1 MTNTPPS
8 GTTPTPIPTVDPTAT
23 DAGTKSLQ
31 AQGVIIQ
38 QNTAYMDALDEKMN
52 QSRNI
57 LSVLTGS
64 VNLGT
69 TSFSGLS
76 DSINSTMNDLSKFT
90 DLTQGQMTKFSAAV
104 TAAFGATKS
113 TFGGMNFD
121 SLNTFGG
128 QLDGLI
134 EPIKGNASALGMLAD
149 KMGVMLPNSIR
160 DSAPLIGKFLKDTVT
175 SSDNALKLEESY
187 VRAAAA
193 TGRLGDVHK
202 SAGEHMEHINKTIN
216 DQRAAINQTII
227 STNLSKDTVEA
238 YYNQLQ
244 QIPVALKD
252 GVTHEN
258 AANVSTAQLTKTI
271 QLAKGTGREYS
282 DILGDMREA
291 VRDYNSSLPEAMKFT
306 AQISEISGNYGIELK
321 DVQDSLKGTASA
333 FKMFGNEAQG
343 AASILDEYVGSLKA
357 TGLSGSAATE
367 IVSGMTR
374 QIGNLNIAQKA
385 FLSGQSGG
393 PGGLMG
399 AYNIDMKLR
408 SGKLDEVF
416 NMAKNQLTK
425 MMGPNIVSTEQAAN
439 SPQAA
444 AQMTKQIMMLKQ
456 GPLGQFAKTDQE
468 AERIIDAIKGG
479 RSADFKPLL
488 EGQKSVDDAT
498 KLGNDFAKQS
508 ATGIS
513 QIVAMMEEARGV
525 ASGGNLNMLQAGF
538 TAGAGTEFDDENLM
552 SVQTRKADI
561 SGNMDEAA
569 RKVGQPSGEGFRTL
583 ENWQKVLGQLPN
595 ELKSTV
601 DGVSKL
607 SGSEGAKEKN
617 QSIGDYMA
625 QADAKKAEAISIS
638 SKNIRETETPSFMK
652 PQVSELGVPVIT
664 SGRQVGNA
672 ASVNANRSANTAT
685 NVPGQIAPSHAHTAT
700 TNTPG
705 SLGEILV
712 KVEGFCIH
720 CKEKIEG
727 SDQSQS
733 VSVGSRIR
741 Q

>member
-1 MTNTPPS
+1 MTNTPPT
-8 GTTPTPIPTVDPTAT
+8 GTTPIPTVDPTAT

-31 AQGVIIQ
+31 AQGAVVQ
-38 QNTAYMDALDEKMN
+38 QNTAYMEALDEKMT
-52 QSRNI
+52 QSRNV
-57 LSVLTGS
+57 LSIFTNT
-64 VNLGT
+64 VNLGV
-69 TSFSGLS
+69 TSFTGLS
-76 DSINSTMNDLSKFT
+76 DSINSTMDELSKFS
-90 DLTQGQMTKFSAAV
+90 DVSQGTMTKFSAAV

-121 SLNTFGG
+121 SLNTLGG
-128 QLDGLI
+128 QLDNLI
-134 EPIKGNASALGMLAD
+134 DPIKNNSSALGMLAD
-149 KMGVMLPNSIR
+149 KMGVLLPSAIR
-160 DSAPLIGKFLKDTVT
+160 DSAPLIAKFLKDTAT
-175 SSDNALKLEESY
+175 SADNALKLEDSY

-202 SAGEHMEHINKTIN
+202 TAGEHMEHINKTIA
-216 DQRAAINQTII
+216 DQRSALNQTII
-227 STNLSKDTVEA
+227 ATNLSKDTVEA

-258 AANVSTAQLTKTI
+258 AANISTAQLTKTI

-282 DILGDMREA
+282 DILADMKEA

-306 AQISEISGNYGIELK
+306 AQISEISGHYGIELK
-321 DVQDSLKGTASA
+321 DVQESLKGTASA

-343 AASILDEYVGSLKA
+343 AATILNEYVGSLKA

-444 AQMTKQIMMLKQ
+444 AQMTKQIMMLRQ

-488 EGQKSVDDAT
+488 EGNKSVEDAT

-525 ASGGNLNMLQAGF
+525 ASGGNLNMMQAGF
-538 TAGAGTEFDDENLM
+538 TAGAGTEFEDQNLM
-552 SVQTRKADI
+552 GVQSRKAYI
-561 SGNMDEAA
+561 SGNMEEAA
-569 RKVGQPSGEGFRTL
+569 KNVGNPSGEGFRSM
-583 ENWQKVLGQLPN
+583 ENLKKVISQLPD
-595 ELKSTV
+595 E
-601 DGVSKL
+601 VS
-607 SGSEGAKEKN
+607 GAAEGIGQIVASEGAKGKGKT
-617 QSIGDYMA
+617 QTIGDYMA
-625 QADAKKAEAISIS
+625 QNNPTSV
-638 SKNIRETETPSFMK
+638 PGFMK
-652 PQVSELGVPVIT
+652 PQTSELGVPVIT
-664 SGRQVGNA
+664 SGHQVGAA
-672 ASVNANRSANTAT
+672 ASTNANRGANAAA
-685 NVPGQIAPSHAHTAT
+685 NAPGQIATPHAHAA
-700 TNTPG
+700 NTSSPG
-705 SLGEILV
+705 PLGEILV